1 MLFNSNKVSNVL
13 VYNSI
18 TNALPD
24 DKFDTVKP
32 FSFIEFLNYTKS
44 LNRQIVEFDD
54 YQVYLKKWNEVTTVK
69 YNDLPAIVRQE
80 FISFLKTIALNYTT
94 SEEKRFLSNIDYQN
108 RDDLEVAAPFFSTKI
123 KEVCL
128 YFAEKRDSYNVDL
141 ELARNKG
148 SVAGLTSYIKT
159 QVLETIYAGVEGPPP
174 IINAPLT
181 AVNTQLQVEV
191 EEGYDIYNNYFD
203 LDPFEPPEFYNATGD
218 RAKYFTSNTNVID
231 KEVFLDYNQAIIN
244 LINSEEVV
252 LSELQS
258 LVVNIDTPDLNLLQ
272 SYDFINYN
280 ERTRN
285 NLKLILNAELAKK
298 FTGTDYYYLSTNSS
312 GVVLSGVLFEAKS
325 PFANLLN
332 VYNPTTL
339 TVPESSILFERDVGL
354 FFKPSTQS
362 ILQLQSPFSY
372 AVKEELKNDFVY
384 IFPDPFSYGN
394 IVGLTKTDHESPF
407 VFVQN
412 GDIIQRNISSNNA
425 LGNSFVTDKEFT
437 FESYH
442 SQEQNSV
449 KSVLQSLYNCGVVYS
464 YVSDIFGNMYAGFKQ
479 LNTEYLKNFSNNIEN
494 NVSSFGLSSTTDL
507 IYLSSIVSLI
517 SSGTFANTQSVSNNI
532 TLSTNSPSIYTTRN
546 TPGNFL
552 VYNILNNTINTLSSE
567 FENIFDKYP
576 TILTDIQNNLINFEV
591 YGTSYVM
598 TTSSYVVIDKLD
610 YNNGEFIQTSD
621 IPLVLTTSVNNKVS
635 NSFLVNNELYIAK
648 VALTE
653 APLTSGNNNR
663 QFTLSFYSYDINN
676 NKQTQYAFAN
686 TTNNNY
692 SFDINTFVN
701 VTNVNLI
708 YNKKQGLFNI
718 VITLKD
724 LSNNI
729 FIFSVFL
736 RIANGVVNLVNS
748 KLFGSTNVNLTV
760 NFYDNSYTNNLI
772 LKALSSAP
780 IISNTNG
787 TITF

>member
-449 KSVLQSLYNCGVVYS
+449 KSVLQNLYNCGVVYS
-464 YVSDIFGNMYAGFKQ
+464 YVSDIFGNIYAGFKQ

-517 SSGTFANTQSVSNNI
+517 SSGTFANTQSISNNI

-576 TILTDIQNNLINFEV
+576 AILTDIQNNLINFEV

-610 YNNGEFIQTSD
+610 YNDGEFIQTSD

-663 QFTLSFYSYDINN
+663 QFTLSFYSYDTNN

-686 TTNNNY
+686 TTDNNY

-701 VTNVNLI
+701 VTNINLI

>member
-1 MLFNSNKVSNVL
+1 MLFNSNKISNVL

-18 TNALPD
+18 TNTLLD

-44 LNRQIVEFDD
+44 LNRQLVEFDD
-54 YQVYLKKWNEVTTVK
+54 YQVYLKKWNEVTTIK

-108 RDDLEVAAPFFSTKI
+108 RDDLEVAAPFFSAKI

-128 YFAEKRDSYNVDL
+128 YFAEKRDSYNIDL

-159 QVLETIYAGVEGPPP
+159 QVLEIIYAGVEGPPS

-181 AVNTQLQVEV
+181 SVNTQLQVEV

-203 LDPFEPPEFYNATGD
+203 LDPFEPPEFYNATGT

-272 SYDFINYN
+272 SYDFINYSD
-280 ERTRN
+280 RTRN
-285 NLKLILNAELAKK
+285 NLKLLLNAELAKK

-372 AVKEELKNDFVY
+372 AVKEELRNDFVY

-407 VFVQN
+407 VFVTN

-449 KSVLQSLYNCGVVYS
+449 KSVLQNLYNCGVVYS
-464 YVSDIFGNMYAGFKQ
+464 YISDIFGNIYAGFKQ
-479 LNTEYLKNFSNNIEN
+479 VNTEYLKNFSNNIEN
-494 NVSSFGLSSTTDL
+494 NFSSFGLSSTTDL

-517 SSGTFANTQSVSNNI
+517 SSGTFANTQSISNNL
-532 TLSTNSPSIYTTRN
+532 TLSTNSPSIYATRT

-552 VYNILNNTINTLSSE
+552 VYNIFNNTVNTLSSE

-610 YNNGEFIQTSD
+610 YNNGEFLQTSD
-621 IPLVLTTSVNNKVS
+621 IPLVLTSSVNNKVS
-635 NSFLVNNELYIAK
+635 NSFLVNNELYIVK
-648 VALTE
+648 VLLTE

-663 QFTLSFYSYDINN
+663 QFTLLFYSYDTNN

-686 TTNNNY
+686 TSDNNY

-708 YNKKQGLFNI
+708 YNKKQGLFNV

-729 FIFSVFL
+729 FIYNIFL

>member
-339 TVPESSILFERDVGL
+339 TVPESSILFERDIGL

-372 AVKEELKNDFVY
+372 AVKEGLKNDFVY

-464 YVSDIFGNMYAGFKQ
+464 YVSDIFGNIYAGFKQ

-517 SSGTFANTQSVSNNI
+517 SSGTFANTQSISNNI

-610 YNNGEFIQTSD
+610 YNDGEFIQTSD

-663 QFTLSFYSYDINN
+663 QFTLSFYSYDTNN

-686 TTNNNY
+686 TTDNNY
-692 SFDINTFVN
+692 SFDINTFVS

>member
-1 MLFNSNKVSNVL
+1 MD
-13 VYNSI
+13 I
-18 TNALPD
+18 RA
-24 DKFDTVKP
+24 
-32 FSFIEFLNYTKS
+32 
-44 LNRQIVEFDD
+44 
-54 YQVYLKKWNEVTTVK
+54 
-69 YNDLPAIVRQE
+69 
-80 FISFLKTIALNYTT
+80 
-94 SEEKRFLSNIDYQN
+94 
-108 RDDLEVAAPFFSTKI
+108 KI

-128 YFAEKRDSYNVDL
+128 YFAEKRDSYNIDL

-159 QVLETIYAGVEGPPP
+159 QVLEIIYAGVEGPPS

-181 AVNTQLQVEV
+181 SVNTQLQVEV

-203 LDPFEPPEFYNATGD
+203 LDPFEPPEFYNATGT

-272 SYDFINYN
+272 SYDFINYSD
-280 ERTRN
+280 RTRN
-285 NLKLILNAELAKK
+285 NLKLLLNAELAKK

-372 AVKEELKNDFVY
+372 AVKEELRNDFVY

-407 VFVQN
+407 VFVTN

-449 KSVLQSLYNCGVVYS
+449 KSVLQNLYNCGVVYS
-464 YVSDIFGNMYAGFKQ
+464 YISDIFGNIYAGFKQ
-479 LNTEYLKNFSNNIEN
+479 VNTEYLKNFSNNIEN
-494 NVSSFGLSSTTDL
+494 NFSSFGLSSTTDL

-517 SSGTFANTQSVSNNI
+517 SSGTFANTQSISNNL
-532 TLSTNSPSIYTTRN
+532 TLSTNSPSIYATRT

-552 VYNILNNTINTLSSE
+552 VYNIFNNTVNTLSSE

-610 YNNGEFIQTSD
+610 YNNGEFLQTSD
-621 IPLVLTTSVNNKVS
+621 IPLVLTSSVNNKVS
-635 NSFLVNNELYIAK
+635 NSFLVNNELYIVK
-648 VALTE
+648 VLLTE

-663 QFTLSFYSYDINN
+663 QFTLLFYSYDTNN

-686 TTNNNY
+686 TSDNNY

-708 YNKKQGLFNI
+708 YNKKQGLFNV

-729 FIFSVFL
+729 FIYNIFL